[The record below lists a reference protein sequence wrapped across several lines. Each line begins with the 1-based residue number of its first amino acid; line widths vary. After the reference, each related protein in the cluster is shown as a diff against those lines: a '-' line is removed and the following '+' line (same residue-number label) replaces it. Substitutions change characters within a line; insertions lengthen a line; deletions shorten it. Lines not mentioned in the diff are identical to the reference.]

1 MPSFARVMRSLLE
14 TILAANGGVLLST
27 RLGYLAY
34 AVPGD
39 AVPYLDWLASP
50 LHFEA
55 VDQGVP

>member
-1 MPSFARVMRSLLE
+1 MRSLLE
-14 TILAANGGVLLST
+14 TILAANAGVLLST
-27 RLGYLAY
+27 GLGYLAY

-55 VDQGVP
+55 VDQGGP